1 VDAPNFLICGA
12 AKSGTTS
19 LANYLRQHPD
29 VFVAREKESHYFICK
44 SGMPTMTGPGDES
57 QFAPLLIP
65 DEERYRQC
73 FSSARGE
80 RAQGEASVY
89 YLYHR
94 ESIAA
99 ALEENPDMRFVCVL
113 RDPVGRAFS
122 AFSHQRRDGWEP
134 MADFEEAL
142 GLEDERVADGW
153 GWGWHYRRVSSYAPQ
168 LRALRDLVPE
178 DRIHVLLY
186 EDLGSDPIRA
196 MQSTFTFLGVDPTFV
211 CDSSLVFN
219 ASGTPRAATLNRLL
233 TRQNR
238 IKSAAKRVVPYS
250 VGQRMAER
258 VRNWNLEG
266 TDLPPDVERSLADFF
281 LEGTS
286 RDELTQLAGRDLSSW
301 NVFLDD

>member
-1 VDAPNFLICGA
+1 MGAPNFLICGA

-44 SGMPTMTGPGDES
+44 SGMPAMTGPGDES
-57 QFAPLLIP
+57 QFAPLLIA
-65 DEERYRQC
+65 DEARYLQC

-80 RAQGEASVY
+80 QAQGEASVY
-89 YLYHR
+89 YLYQR
-94 ESIAA
+94 DAIVA
-99 ALEENPDMRFVCVL
+99 ALEENPDMQFVCVL

-122 AFSHQRRDGWEP
+122 AYSHQRRDGWEP

-142 GLEDERVADGW
+142 SLEDERVAAGW

-178 DRIHVLLY
+178 KRIHVLLY
-186 EDLGSDPIRA
+186 EDLGADPIRA
-196 MQSTFTFLGVDPTFV
+196 MQGVFSFLGVDSTFV

-219 ASGTPRAATLNRLL
+219 ASGTPRTATLNRLL
-233 TRQNR
+233 THQNR
-238 IKSAAKRVVPYS
+238 VKSAVKRVVPYS

-266 TDLPPDVERSLADFF
+266 TELSPGVERDLAPSF

-286 RDELTQLAGRDLSSW
+286 QDELTRLTGRDLSSW
-301 NVFLDD
+301 NVFLND